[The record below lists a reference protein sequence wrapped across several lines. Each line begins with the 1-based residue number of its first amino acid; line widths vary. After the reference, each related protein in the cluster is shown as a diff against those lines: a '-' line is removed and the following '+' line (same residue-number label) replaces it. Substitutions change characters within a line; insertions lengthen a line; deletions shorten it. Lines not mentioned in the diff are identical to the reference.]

1 MYSKSKNYYLWCGR
15 YFAAG
20 KDRGVFVTAN
30 KVTKLEVDAPEQQ
43 EEEEEDGG
51 YEESCEASL
60 CESTTS
66 FSPAPAR
73 SSSATPAKSGS
84 NRVRRS
90 LSLRH
95 TESRGPPPSLT
106 TSLPRKHMQCCHR
119 DPKTTDRYR
128 QQISLPKTH
137 KETNSKAEL
146 CQRV

>member
-1 MYSKSKNYYLWCGR
+1 MSLCYCR

-43 EEEEEDGG
+43 EEEEEEVDGG

-60 CESTTS
+60 CESATS
-66 FSPAPAR
+66 FSPAPVR
-73 SSSATPAKSGS
+73 SSSATPAKSGA

-106 TSLPRKHMQCCHR
+106 TSLPRKHIQCHR
-119 DPKTTDRYR
+119 DPLTTDVD
-128 QQISLPKTH
+128 IH
-137 KETNSKAEL
+137 I
-146 CQRV
+146 